1 MEWKERL
8 SQRRGQ
14 GLMIL
19 DPYQLE
25 VNHAADSGLQQL
37 PASGSGSGNTER
49 LQDEIDGAVTV
60 EELNRDEPLES
71 SSTTTTSPSSKF
83 RFSLPGC
90 SPRPPHSSLFHGSIF
105 SFPSYSYGLRRRWR
119 RERRFFYPW
128 IFPRASYRLPAVA
141 EKPHPVGDPVIQIEQ
156 EQIAVFINKDPSA
169 GRQQYSL
176 FEEPSG
182 LTADSSLSI
191 SDPAALLCP
200 LGEGSSASCQLD
212 QVDAGL
218 IGDVPIGQLGGHQC
232 ISRVAAAGAG
242 AGEQRRNEDLICAL
256 RNQDHQWFS
265 TGGVLPDENRTAH
278 QQQKQHVSGC
288 CCCGAKRNVSFSCF
302 IRGLETLRS
311 EAQGVIGGSR
321 SGGAV
326 PLHLQLLSTSIISEV
341 TCSCANHP
349 KAPIPADEESE
360 DADVK
365 DRPIIPPQDYSFI
378 MDSGRQVVTP
388 PLSAGTNQVGATTKS
403 IDGYGMQADAAQ
415 QSPPVVMSSCSTAP
429 LTIFSSA
436 LHSSCHQH
444 QLGSRMASSNCPAQ
458 GIINVKTT
466 PSPSGILINSSQ
478 ATSSSSYCSDGNPP
492 DRPARRSRSPK
503 ELNETAAG
511 RDRRAF
517 SADRPIVLTAVVNI
531 PTTTSGTISAASRAK
546 TRSAGPTK
554 VERLRQ
560 LTQRLRPSSL
570 SSVPPAFIEP
580 VVVQTE
586 QQVHT
591 NCNHLPP
598 LPVAPPRHPDRRGKS
613 DRKISTASKS
623 VKRDSATSTTDLGV
637 SPLSSSASVLD
648 AADGVPPAPTESGG
662 AKNSDIVR
670 KKTAAPAGSS
680 AEVTRPSLFWS
691 SPPPSAAAAA
701 QTSPPF
707 ANNTTAAAAAGQRV
721 GSGLFSTQLPFD
733 SSSDRRS
740 GGRTPS
746 ASIGGSGCD
755 DIFDDDFQEHLKL
768 NPRILV
774 GTYTQRTIPFRSASF
789 SQIDHVG
796 NNADGVGTYSRRPR
810 TSITLKPVTYSIGR
824 TETTSPQQSST
835 TCSLPRKLKISPDA
849 VVTSPGIQP
858 PPTPDSSHTKLL
870 WKNPSSSSEEFDP
883 DPTETI
889 GLSSAASP
897 LVVSNDTS
905 GNEDVLITLPKME
918 ESSTTTETNSDT
930 SSQIKT
936 ADYET
941 TEISVTAEIPWVP
954 HNPKNPSEEPINP
967 VEDPV
972 ESLEDLNTS
981 SSLKALPVLDLLE
994 LNNHLLRLK
1003 AACCSSRESGGSISA
1018 LDQLADLEVAAQF
1031 SDNPSGAAQ
1040 KTSSDPVSGSETE
1053 RRPSW
1058 LTEILRLT
1066 NGESNSSLSD
1076 EGCVPDSH
1084 NPSDKTSEPLDHT
1097 SAPIIEHQHP
1107 VETCAPSIMAPSNK
1121 PSPQLERNHSV
1132 KTRQR
1137 RRSSSLVLAGS
1148 SLTLT
1153 ADSGLCTKSNSA
1165 RSLTF
1170 LTPPSSKSE
1179 TGEPSF
1185 ISSSSEQQQQQEVAP
1200 PLASG
1205 QLATDDSIST
1215 ETYVVDA
1222 FKPVGQDGASPTE
1235 KAVLTKDDNC
1245 DASVGQLLVMNSNH
1259 RTSAGSDEQDDEEL
1273 LKANK
1278 DTTTSHRLTVS
1289 VNLTLADDNQG
1300 AVSSTPASSAVTTP
1314 YRQNTPSPFSPD
1326 QLLID
1331 SNSCGVQQKSPLTPR
1346 RYGLK
1351 RRPLRGPYG
1360 EMLEA
1365 EMNKSE
1371 FGKMYS
1377 STSTNAGV
1385 KRNTT
1390 AEDLTF
1396 LREPNLRIITNR
1408 EAKSSSPRP
1417 LISPSSAIIPDGE
1430 AVPISAISPSINYS
1444 VRQNSLPLPTSHSL
1458 DDSQLKV
1465 GYNTL
1470 PSTLPSSATVSPT
1483 RLVIPPKRKISANLP
1498 YVFSDGDL
1506 ELSNQQQ
1513 SRSSTAGTNRTFS
1526 LQPSSAHQVKQQLS
1540 VLSNAAVT
1548 TSSSSNHQ
1556 RTSSSPCQ
1564 LIQFTTETGFTS
1576 EDEPELLEL
1585 TTLSSALSR
1594 STARLLDSSTTA
1606 HQDPVL
1612 GAEQRHTLPLPR
1624 VGSAKR
1630 QRVSGLFF
1638 SFVCI

>member
-1 MEWKERL
+1 
-8 SQRRGQ
+8 
-14 GLMIL
+14 MIL

-37 PASGSGSGNTER
+37 PSSGCSVAGSGNTE
-49 LQDEIDGAVTV
+49 QQEEIDGVVTV
-60 EELNRDEPLES
+60 EELKRDEPLES

-105 SFPSYSYGLRRRWR
+105 SFPSYSYGRRRWR

-141 EKPHPVGDPVIQIEQ
+141 EKPQSVCDPTVIQIDQ
-156 EQIAVFINKDPSA
+156 EQIAAVFINNDPA
-169 GRQQYSL
+169 GHQQS
-176 FEEPSG
+176 FEETSG
-182 LTADSSLSI
+182 LTADSSLS
-191 SDPAALLCP
+191 SDPAALLLSCCP
-200 LGEGSSASCQLD
+200 FEGSSASCQLD

-218 IGDVPIGQLGGHQC
+218 IGDVPIGQLGGQC
-232 ISRVAAAGAG
+232 IRVAS
-242 AGEQRRNEDLICAL
+242 GERRNEDLICAL
-256 RNQDHQWFS
+256 RNQDHQWS

-278 QQQKQHVSGC
+278 QQQQEQHVSGC
-288 CCCGAKRNVSFSCF
+288 YCCCGAKRNVSFSCF

-311 EAQGVIGGSR
+311 EARPGVIG
-321 SGGAV
+321 GGAV
-326 PLHLQLLSTSIISEV
+326 PLLEQQLLSTGIISEV
-341 TCSCANHP
+341 ICSCGNPQEASSS
-349 KAPIPADEESE
+349 IPAESE
-360 DADVK
+360 DADVR
-365 DRPIIPPQDYSFI
+365 DRPIIPTQDYSFI
-378 MDSGRQVVTP
+378 MDSGRQAVTP
-388 PLSAGTNQVGATTKS
+388 PVPAGTNQVGATTKS
-403 IDGYGMQADAAQ
+403 IDGYGMQSDAAQ
-415 QSPPVVMSSCSTAP
+415 QSPVVMSSCSTAP

-444 QLGSRMASSNCPAQ
+444 QLGSSSRMASSSNCPTHGSSSSSQ
-458 GIINVKTT
+458 GIMNVKTT
-466 PSPSGILINSSQ
+466 PSAGGILINSSQ
-478 ATSSSSYCSDGNPP
+478 ASSSINCSDGNPP

-503 ELNETAAG
+503 ELTETGAG

-570 SSVPPAFIEP
+570 SSVPPAFVEP
-580 VVVQTE
+580 AVAVQQTE
-586 QQVHT
+586 QQ
-591 NCNHLPP
+591 NYCNHLPP
-598 LPVAPPRHPDRRGKS
+598 LPVAPPRHPDRRGAARS
-613 DRKISTASKS
+613 DRKASTASKS
-623 VKRDSATSTTDLGV
+623 VKRDSATSTTDLIV
-637 SPLSSSASVLD
+637 APLSSSSISASVLAVE
-648 AADGVPPAPTESGG
+648 AAVDGVPPAPTESGG

-691 SPPPSAAAAA
+691 SPPPSAAASAA
-701 QTSPPF
+701 QTSPLF
-707 ANNTTAAAAAGQRV
+707 ANNAGAAAAGQRV

-733 SSSDRRS
+733 SSRDRRSGGGS

-746 ASIGGSGCD
+746 ASTGGSGSD

-824 TETTSPQQSST
+824 TETTSPQSST
-835 TCSLPRKLKISPDA
+835 PSCSSLPRKLKISPDSS
-849 VVTSPGIQP
+849 VVTSPAGIQ
-858 PPTPDSSHTKLL
+858 PPTPDSSHKLL

-883 DPTETI
+883 DPSETI
-889 GLSSAASP
+889 GLSSAAAP
-897 LVVSNDTS
+897 LVASNDTCAV
-905 GNEDVLITLPKME
+905 GGIEDVLITLPKME
-918 ESSTTTETNSDT
+918 ENSTTAETISDSI

-936 ADYET
+936 VDYET

-954 HNPKNPSEEPINP
+954 HNPKNPSDPNSEPINP
-967 VEDPV
+967 PEDPV
-972 ESLEDLNTS
+972 ESSEDLNTS

-1003 AACCSSRESGGSISA
+1003 AACCSSRESGGSTSA

-1031 SDNPSGAAQ
+1031 SDNPSGVQQAP
-1040 KTSSDPVSGSETE
+1040 SDPISGTEAE

-1084 NPSDKTSEPLDHT
+1084 NPAPDHPS

-1107 VETCAPSIMAPSNK
+1107 VETCTPSVMAPSNK
-1121 PSPQLERNHSV
+1121 PSPQMERTHSV

-1179 TGEPSF
+1179 TGEPS
-1185 ISSSSEQQQQQEVAP
+1185 SSSSCTGEQQQKEAAP

-1222 FKPVGQDGASPTE
+1222 FKPAGQDGASPAE
-1235 KAVLTKDDNC
+1235 KAKDDNC
-1245 DASVGQLLVMNSNH
+1245 DASVGKLLVMSSNH
-1259 RTSAGSDEQDDEEL
+1259 RTSAGSDEQDDEET
-1273 LKANK
+1273 NK
-1278 DTTTSHRLTVS
+1278 DQSSTTTSHRLTVS
-1289 VNLTLADDNQG
+1289 VNLTLAADDVNQG
-1300 AVSSTPASSAVTTP
+1300 AVSSTPASSAVSTP

-1377 STSTNAGV
+1377 SATSSSSTNAGGV

-1390 AEDLTF
+1390 AEGDLTF

-1417 LISPSSAIIPDGE
+1417 LSPSSSTIPDGDTT
-1430 AVPISAISPSINYS
+1430 PISAISPSINYS

-1470 PSTLPSSATVSPT
+1470 PSVLPSSATVSPT

-1506 ELSNQQQ
+1506 EQQ
-1513 SRSSTAGTNRTFS
+1513 SRSSTAAAGTNRTFS

-1540 VLSNAAVT
+1540 VLGSAVVT
-1548 TSSSSNHQ
+1548 PSSSNHQ

-1630 QRVSGLFF
+1630 QRVSVF
-1638 SFVCI
+1638 SFF